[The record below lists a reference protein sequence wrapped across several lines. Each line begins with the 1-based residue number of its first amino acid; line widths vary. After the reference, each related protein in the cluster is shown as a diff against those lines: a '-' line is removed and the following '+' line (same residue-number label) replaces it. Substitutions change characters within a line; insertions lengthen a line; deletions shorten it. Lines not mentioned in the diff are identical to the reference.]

1 MVVSLLIISIMWL
14 SHTAPK
20 RTLRVGV
27 TAMVAGFLCGYKLK
41 AVNPELAEN
50 EIAIAAASK
59 AAEAS
64 GSPAPARAAAGRVG
78 AEGKSNGGNG
88 SSTVRTSVLKA
99 SAKKADLVKGIYEGG
114 MKVWECTHDL
124 VNYMIAA
131 DVKIKPIPLSLPI
144 LPPHLQ
150 HVRTMTWST
159 AANQLW
165 SST

>member
-1 MVVSLLIISIMWL
+1 
-14 SHTAPK
+14 
-20 RTLRVGV
+20 
-27 TAMVAGFLCGYKLK
+27 MVAGFLCGYKLK

-64 GSPAPARAAAGRVG
+64 GSPAPVRAAAGRVG
-78 AEGKSNGGNG
+78 AEGKSNGANE

-131 DVKIKPIPLSLPI
+131 DVKIKLNPSPSPS
-144 LPPHLQ
+144 P
-150 HVRTMTWST
+150 
-159 AANQLW
+159 
-165 SST
+165 SSRPTSSMCAQ